1 MPSLF
6 KRANDMRKLCGAGFT
21 VAEAHALLSDFYAG
35 KDTLRIPPH
44 LVKVAERFI
53 NDLPLDGSTK
63 IEKQRRSLPSKLKE
77 MKKLYSYGFSATG
90 ARDFVSQI
98 RDEKNDTLNL
108 SLNDVPNDTKFS
120 KELIGLLNQE
130 LHISRLNIE
139 KGLLPKELFLLDFMK
154 NLNATFVSSLTL
166 KDIPA
171 FQYEGVNLQN
181 VKELKIIEGSK
192 PYASLPEYTF
202 LKTADYISKLSLAP
216 ERLYK
221 EDLTVLKNGL
231 PPRLKDFSLYVG
243 KARSVQTAEIV
254 EALPE
259 GLDSLTLD
267 NLKFKNSDD
276 VLKLHKPVRSLK
288 SLAFHNCRF
297 EEPDMQARLITRLLK
312 DTPVEHLTV
321 SGKETGLTDAQVN
334 TMLEAFE
341 QPSSMIVKLDF
352 PDIELSDA
360 TKERIN
366 KLEETRQ
373 RMTGKASYNHSE
385 TKPEKSNEETAASR
399 SPEEERKF
407 TLFKEASA
415 NGDINKIYDALA
427 KENKTLETSD
437 YQLTDGNGN
446 RLIDALAYSKQLNKV
461 FAPQHWKN
469 AKDMQ
474 TVYDLL
480 PDIHKAQLDG
490 KDGRPNFKV
499 LKNQVMANAVRRNVT
514 VNKSFER

>member
-1 MPSLF
+1 
-6 KRANDMRKLCGAGFT
+6 MR
-21 VAEAHALLSDFYAG
+21 
-35 KDTLRIPPH
+35 
-44 LVKVAERFI
+44 
-53 NDLPLDGSTK
+53 
-63 IEKQRRSLPSKLKE
+63 
-77 MKKLYSYGFSATG
+77 
-90 ARDFVSQI
+90 
-98 RDEKNDTLNL
+98 
-108 SLNDVPNDTKFS
+108 
-120 KELIGLLNQE
+120 
-130 LHISRLNIE
+130 
-139 KGLLPKELFLLDFMK
+139 
-154 NLNATFVSSLTL
+154 
-166 KDIPA
+166 
-171 FQYEGVNLQN
+171 
-181 VKELKIIEGSK
+181 
-192 PYASLPEYTF
+192 
-202 LKTADYISKLSLAP
+202 
-216 ERLYK
+216 
-221 EDLTVLKNGL
+221 
-231 PPRLKDFSLYVG
+231 
-243 KARSVQTAEIV
+243 TAEIV

-259 GLDSLTLD
+259 GLEALTLD
-267 NLKFKNSDD
+267 NFKFKNSDD

-352 PDIELSDA
+352 SDIELSDA

-373 RMTGKASYNHSE
+373 RMTGKVSYNHSE
-385 TKPEKSNEETAASR
+385 TKPEKSNEETTVPR

-415 NGDINKIYDALA
+415 NGDFNKVYDDLA
-427 KENKTLETSD
+427 KENKTLSVED
-437 YQLTDGNGN
+437 YKLTDKDGV
-446 RLIDALAYSKQLNKV
+446 RLIQLLAYSKQLNKV
-461 FAPQHWKN
+461 FAPQHWES

-499 LKNQVMANAVRRNVT
+499 LKNQVMAAAVQKRVAVSR
-514 VNKSFER
+514 KER

>member
-98 RDEKNDTLNL
+98 RDERNDTLNL

-171 FQYEGVNLQN
+171 FQYESVNLQN

-202 LKTADYISKLSLAP
+202 LKTAAISQSCLWLP
-216 ERLYK
+216 
-221 EDLTVLKNGL
+221 NG
-231 PPRLKDFSLYVG
+231 
-243 KARSVQTAEIV
+243 
-254 EALPE
+254 
-259 GLDSLTLD
+259 
-267 NLKFKNSDD
+267 
-276 VLKLHKPVRSLK
+276 
-288 SLAFHNCRF
+288 C
-297 EEPDMQARLITRLLK
+297 TR
-312 DTPVEHLTV
+312 
-321 SGKETGLTDAQVN
+321 
-334 TMLEAFE
+334 
-341 QPSSMIVKLDF
+341 
-352 PDIELSDA
+352 
-360 TKERIN
+360 
-366 KLEETRQ
+366 
-373 RMTGKASYNHSE
+373 
-385 TKPEKSNEETAASR
+385 
-399 SPEEERKF
+399 
-407 TLFKEASA
+407 
-415 NGDINKIYDALA
+415 KI
-427 KENKTLETSD
+427 
-437 YQLTDGNGN
+437 
-446 RLIDALAYSKQLNKV
+446 
-461 FAPQHWKN
+461 
-469 AKDMQ
+469 
-474 TVYDLL
+474 
-480 PDIHKAQLDG
+480 
-490 KDGRPNFKV
+490 
-499 LKNQVMANAVRRNVT
+499 
-514 VNKSFER
+514 